1 MRRDAELRENAEAL
15 RNVDFNTVP
24 NYQIL
29 KRVYHQLVSQHNIS
43 GDLAAE
49 VAASMQINVSPA
61 SMQDEA
67 GVTLMIES
75 TCVSI
80 GWLYRQLC
88 IDFRSNRAGMMLG
101 RMGHQFSITYTVP

>member
-49 VAASMQINVSPA
+49 VAASMEISVSPA
-61 SMQDEA
+61 AMQDEA
-67 GVTLMIES
+67 AVTLMIES
-75 TCVSI
+75 TCVAISR
-80 GWLYRQLC
+80 LYRQLE
-88 IDFRSNRAGMMLG
+88 IDFGSKRADTMLP
-101 RMGHQFSITYTVP
+101 RLAHHSIMTYNKP

>member
-49 VAASMQINVSPA
+49 VAASMQINVCPA
-61 SMQDEA
+61 AMQDEA
-67 GVTLMIES
+67 GVTLLIES

-80 GWLYRQLC
+80 SRLYRQLG
-88 IDFRSNRAGMMLG
+88 IDFGSNRAGMMLC